1 MNPKWTEEVGE
12 FFSGYASHQDQVIV
26 KPDNAFSVYGS
37 IFCPHS
43 ILCYDDTE
51 NPIQMNQEW
60 LSLYK
65 ATTHLSM
72 ICDTYLRSRQNL
84 MQEDGSDLLM
94 EQEWNADMLDPFVLK
109 DYLTDLGYSTPPE
122 LQKEVD
128 EFEKEKDKGVKTADN
143 VIQLFPEKT

>member
-1 MNPKWTEEVGE
+1 MDKEHILKLQKGDI
-12 FFSGYASHQDQVIV
+12 ALVITS
-26 KPDNAFSVYGS
+26 DNGWFQKINIAFA
-37 IFCPHS
+37 
-43 ILCYDDTE
+43 DDTD

-84 MQEDGSDLLM
+84 MQESGEDIIS

-128 EFEKEKDKGVKTADN
+128 EFMKEKPKEKKGGDN
-143 VIQLFPEKT
+143 VIQLFPDKS

>member
-1 MNPKWTEEVGE
+1 MDKEHILKLQKGDI
-12 FFSGYASHQDQVIV
+12 ALVITSDGGWFQ
-26 KPDNAFSVYGS
+26 KINIAFA
-37 IFCPHS
+37 
-43 ILCYDDTE
+43 DDTE

-84 MQEDGSDLLM
+84 MQETGEDIIQ
-94 EQEWNADMLDPFVLK
+94 EQEWNADMLDPMVLK

-128 EFEKEKDKGVKTADN
+128 EFTKEEPKEKKGGDN
-143 VIQLFPEKT
+143 VIQLFPENS

>member
-1 MNPKWTEEVGE
+1 MDKEHILKLQKGDI
-12 FFSGYASHQDQVIV
+12 ALVITSDGGWFQ
-26 KPDNAFSVYGS
+26 KINIAFA
-37 IFCPHS
+37 
-43 ILCYDDTE
+43 DDTE

-84 MQEDGSDLLM
+84 MQETGEDIIQ
-94 EQEWNADMLDPFVLK
+94 EQEWNADMLDPMVLK

-128 EFEKEKDKGVKTADN
+128 EFTKEEPKEKKGGDN
-143 VIQLFPEKT
+143 VIQLFPDNT

>member
-1 MNPKWTEEVGE
+1 MDKEHILKLQKGDI
-12 FFSGYASHQDQVIV
+12 ALVITS
-26 KPDNAFSVYGS
+26 DNGWFQKINIAFA
-37 IFCPHS
+37 
-43 ILCYDDTE
+43 DDTE

-84 MQEDGSDLLM
+84 MQESGEDIIS

-128 EFEKEKDKGVKTADN
+128 EFVKETEKEKKGGNN
-143 VIQLFPEKT
+143 VVQLFPEKS

>member
-1 MNPKWTEEVGE
+1 MDKEHILKLQKGDI
-12 FFSGYASHQDQVIV
+12 ALVITSDGGWFQ
-26 KPDNAFSVYGS
+26 KINIAFA
-37 IFCPHS
+37 
-43 ILCYDDTE
+43 DDTE

-84 MQEDGSDLLM
+84 MQEDGHDLLQ
-94 EQEWNADMLDPFVLK
+94 EQEWSTDMLDPFVLK

-128 EFEKEKDKGVKTADN
+128 EFMKEETKEKKGGDN
-143 VIQLFPEKT
+143 VIQLFPDKS

>member
-1 MNPKWTEEVGE
+1 VDKEHILKLQKGDI
-12 FFSGYASHQDQVIV
+12 ALVITSDGGWFQ
-26 KPDNAFSVYGS
+26 KINIAFA
-37 IFCPHS
+37 
-43 ILCYDDTE
+43 DDTE

-84 MQEDGSDLLM
+84 MQETGEDIIQ
-94 EQEWNADMLDPFVLK
+94 EQEWNADMLDPMVLK

-128 EFEKEKDKGVKTADN
+128 EFTKEEPKEKKGGDN
-143 VIQLFPEKT
+143 VIQLFPEKS

>member
-1 MNPKWTEEVGE
+1 MDKEHILKLQKGDI
-12 FFSGYASHQDQVIV
+12 ALVITSDGGWFQ
-26 KPDNAFSVYGS
+26 KINIAFA
-37 IFCPHS
+37 
-43 ILCYDDTE
+43 DDTE

-84 MQEDGSDLLM
+84 MQESGEDIIS

-128 EFEKEKDKGVKTADN
+128 EFTKEETKEKKGGDN
-143 VIQLFPEKT
+143 VIQLFPDNS

>member
-1 MNPKWTEEVGE
+1 MDKEHILKLQKGDI
-12 FFSGYASHQDQVIV
+12 ALVITS
-26 KPDNAFSVYGS
+26 DNGWFQKINIAFA
-37 IFCPHS
+37 
-43 ILCYDDTE
+43 DDTE

-84 MQEDGSDLLM
+84 MQESGEDIIQ
-94 EQEWNADMLDPFVLK
+94 EQEWSADMLDPFVLK

-128 EFEKEKDKGVKTADN
+128 EFMKEDKKEKKGGDN
-143 VIQLFPEKT
+143 VIQLFPDKS

>member
-1 MNPKWTEEVGE
+1 MDKEHILKLQKGDI
-12 FFSGYASHQDQVIV
+12 ALVITNDTGWFQ
-26 KPDNAFSVYGS
+26 KINIAFA
-37 IFCPHS
+37 
-43 ILCYDDTE
+43 DDTE

-84 MQEDGSDLLM
+84 MQEDGHDLLQ

-128 EFEKEKDKGVKTADN
+128 EFVKKGEEEKKGGDN
-143 VIQLFPEKT
+143 VIQLFPDKS

>member
-1 MNPKWTEEVGE
+1 MN
-12 FFSGYASHQDQVIV
+12 I
-26 KPDNAFSVYGS
+26 AFA
-37 IFCPHS
+37 
-43 ILCYDDTE
+43 DDTE

-84 MQEDGSDLLM
+84 MQETGEDIIQ
-94 EQEWNADMLDPFVLK
+94 EQEWNADMLDPMVLK

-128 EFEKEKDKGVKTADN
+128 EFMKEEPKEKKGGDN
-143 VIQLFPEKT
+143 VIQLFPDKS

>member
-1 MNPKWTEEVGE
+1 MDKEHILKLQKGDI
-12 FFSGYASHQDQVIV
+12 ALVITNDTGWFQ
-26 KPDNAFSVYGS
+26 KINIAFA
-37 IFCPHS
+37 
-43 ILCYDDTE
+43 DDTD

-84 MQEDGSDLLM
+84 MQETGEDIIQ
-94 EQEWNADMLDPFVLK
+94 EQEWNADMLDPMVLK

-128 EFEKEKDKGVKTADN
+128 EFTKEETKEKKGGDN
-143 VIQLFPEKT
+143 VIQLFPDNT

>member
-1 MNPKWTEEVGE
+1 MDKEHILKLQKGDI
-12 FFSGYASHQDQVIV
+12 ALVITS
-26 KPDNAFSVYGS
+26 DNGWFQKINIAFA
-37 IFCPHS
+37 
-43 ILCYDDTE
+43 DDTD

-84 MQEDGSDLLM
+84 MQESGEDIIS

-128 EFEKEKDKGVKTADN
+128 EFMKEETKEKKGGDN
-143 VIQLFPEKT
+143 VIQLFPEKS

>member
-1 MNPKWTEEVGE
+1 MDKEHILKLQKGDI
-12 FFSGYASHQDQVIV
+12 ALVITNDTGWFQ
-26 KPDNAFSVYGS
+26 KINIAFADDN
-37 IFCPHS
+37 
-43 ILCYDDTE
+43 D

-84 MQEDGSDLLM
+84 MQESGEDII
-94 EQEWNADMLDPFVLK
+94 QEREWSADMLDPFVLK

-128 EFEKEKDKGVKTADN
+128 EFVKEETKEKKGGDN
-143 VIQLFPEKT
+143 VVQLFPEKS

>member
-1 MNPKWTEEVGE
+1 MDKEHILKLQKGDI
-12 FFSGYASHQDQVIV
+12 ALVITS
-26 KPDNAFSVYGS
+26 DNGWFQKINIAFA
-37 IFCPHS
+37 
-43 ILCYDDTE
+43 DDND

-65 ATTHLSM
+65 ATTQLSM

-84 MQEDGSDLLM
+84 IQESGEDIIQ
-94 EQEWNADMLDPFVLK
+94 EQEWSADMLDPFVLK

-128 EFEKEKDKGVKTADN
+128 EFMKEDKKEKKGGDN
-143 VIQLFPEKT
+143 VIQLFPDKS

>member
-1 MNPKWTEEVGE
+1 MDKEHILKLQKGDIALVITSDGGWFQKMN
-12 FFSGYASHQDQVIV
+12 I
-26 KPDNAFSVYGS
+26 AFA
-37 IFCPHS
+37 
-43 ILCYDDTE
+43 DDTE

-84 MQEDGSDLLM
+84 MQETGEDIIQ
-94 EQEWNADMLDPFVLK
+94 EQEWNADMLDPMVLK

-128 EFEKEKDKGVKTADN
+128 EFTKEEPKEKKGGDN
-143 VIQLFPEKT
+143 VIQLFPEKS

>member
-1 MNPKWTEEVGE
+1 MDREHILKLQKGDI
-12 FFSGYASHQDQVIV
+12 ALVITS
-26 KPDNAFSVYGS
+26 DNGWFQKINIAFA
-37 IFCPHS
+37 
-43 ILCYDDTE
+43 DDTE

-84 MQEDGSDLLM
+84 MQEDGHDLLQ
-94 EQEWNADMLDPFVLK
+94 EQEWSADMLDPFVLK

-128 EFEKEKDKGVKTADN
+128 EFMKEEPKGKKGGDN
-143 VIQLFPEKT
+143 VIQLFPDKS

>member
-1 MNPKWTEEVGE
+1 MDKEHILKLQKGDI
-12 FFSGYASHQDQVIV
+12 ALVITS
-26 KPDNAFSVYGS
+26 DNGWFQKINIAFA
-37 IFCPHS
+37 
-43 ILCYDDTE
+43 DDTD

-84 MQEDGSDLLM
+84 MQESGEDIIS

-128 EFEKEKDKGVKTADN
+128 EFESEKEEEKKNMDN
-143 VIQLFPEKT
+143 VIPFPNKKLDS

>member
-1 MNPKWTEEVGE
+1 MDKEHILKLQKGDI
-12 FFSGYASHQDQVIV
+12 ALVITSDGGWFQ
-26 KPDNAFSVYGS
+26 KINIAFA
-37 IFCPHS
+37 
-43 ILCYDDTE
+43 DDTE

-84 MQEDGSDLLM
+84 MQESGEDIIS

-128 EFEKEKDKGVKTADN
+128 EFMKEEPKEKKGGDN
-143 VIQLFPEKT
+143 VIKLFPDKS